1 MEETSDATSI
11 IRFFLNHAQNH
22 AFPVE
27 NYATLSF
34 SILKNNNS

>member
-11 IRFFLNHAQNH
+11 TGFFLNHAQNH
-22 AFPVE
+22 ACPVE